1 MSYPTTY
8 PPTKLLTLTNVTPWN
23 IHLLELLFAYPDMGV
38 AIRSGTPFELI
49 KPTID
54 DLFEDTVTRMY
65 TYKRDGVT
73 LTTDSRKD
81 FLYATKDYAKLEK
94 GRKDEEAKVCAL
106 IVSSFSEEAKM
117 QHRTNSAYIQ
127 AANDNNSFQM
137 YTIAKAAHT
146 RATSFA
152 VAQHSF
158 LQLVSLKMT
167 SSFAE
172 YVDRLLAQKDSFIA
186 IFDPDGTG
194 MMAIDNIITM
204 ILVNGLPDEF
214 KYMKDLMFSKD
225 LMGEFPDFKE
235 TLQAM
240 MTYDLNKQKVD
251 VFPSITIPVDE

>member
-1 MSYPTTY
+1 
-8 PPTKLLTLTNVTPWN
+8 
-23 IHLLELLFAYPDMGV
+23 
-38 AIRSGTPFELI
+38 
-49 KPTID
+49 
-54 DLFEDTVTRMY
+54 
-65 TYKRDGVT
+65 
-73 LTTDSRKD
+73 
-81 FLYATKDYAKLEK
+81 
-94 GRKDEEAKVCAL
+94 
-106 IVSSFSEEAKM
+106 M
-117 QHRTNSAYIQ
+117 QLRTNSAYIQ

-137 YTIAKAAHT
+137 YTLAKADHT

-158 LQLVSLKMT
+158 LQLLGRKMT

-172 YVDRLLAQKDSFIA
+172 YVDRLLAHKDSFIA

-194 MMAIDNIITM
+194 MMAIDNILTM

-225 LMGEFPDFKE
+225 LMGKIPDFQA

-251 VFPSITIPVDE
+251 VIPTIAVPPGPTIMSAATAVPTAYVSTRSSAETVKNSLTAMPVPPRLEKPD

>member
-1 MSYPTTY
+1 MSYPATS

-23 IHLLELLFAYPDMGV
+23 IYLLELLFAYPDMGV
-38 AIRSGTPFELI
+38 AIRLGTPSELI

-117 QHRTNSAYIQ
+117 QLRTNSAYFQ

-137 YTIAKAAHT
+137 YTLAKAAHT

-158 LQLVSLKMT
+158 LH
-167 SSFAE
+167 SSA
-172 YVDRLLAQKDSFIA
+172 
-186 IFDPDGTG
+186 
-194 MMAIDNIITM
+194 
-204 ILVNGLPDEF
+204 
-214 KYMKDLMFSKD
+214 
-225 LMGEFPDFKE
+225 
-235 TLQAM
+235 
-240 MTYDLNKQKVD
+240 
-251 VFPSITIPVDE
+251 